1 MRNARPHQS
10 AFDPAITDPALA
22 ADAPVAQAIDKV
34 VLLMVS
40 GLSEQAVAGACQQKL
55 GMTPAKAKAAIRR
68 ARKLIT
74 LAADYNRDEQI
85 GKAVVRLE
93 DLYSRSLRVQ
103 DTKTALAAQR
113 ELNKLLD
120 LYRPPGRADDADA
133 DADAEGQAGPLE
145 WPLVAGQKKSKEIA

>member
-103 DTKTALAAQR
+103 DTKTALAAQK
-113 ELNKLLD
+113 ELNKLLA
-120 LYRPPGRADDADA
+120 LYPETPGHDADD
-133 DADAEGQAGPLE
+133 DAEGQGGPLE